1 MKQTVITKLSKD
13 TVLLTLLD
21 SKIPQSLIIKNI
33 ILPEEAKHVIV
44 DTAVRNKLTSMRF
57 VSLNVCER
65 KSEWS
70 SRKYITP
77 SKEILCVANNKL
89 AANKNELSKSFL
101 THREICEIVN
111 VTKL

>member
-21 SKIPQSLIIKNI
+21 SKIPQSLNI

-89 AANKNELSKSFL
+89 AANKKELSKSFL